1 MPTLDR
7 SVPCSTLHLIDDV
20 GHTKQVKIDTVCQ
33 RRGPSAARINGYDLW
48 SVLEVIYSL

>member
-7 SVPCSTLHLIDDV
+7 STPCSALHLIDDV

-33 RRGPSAARINGYDLW
+33 RRGPSAGRINGYDLVC
-48 SVLEVIYSL
+48 SVSYF